1 VIGTTQK
8 AQSPAATGLSAYENT
23 SSDILGQKRET
34 TLIARFAMKGAIP
47 KTDSV
52 DFTALRSAYA
62 QQGHHLHSVTSKDGA
77 TTYWAERWGLVRYL
91 PSLHDAALFLAQIGG
106 RL

>member
-1 VIGTTQK
+1 MQ
-8 AQSPAATGLSAYENT
+8 
-23 SSDILGQKRET
+23 R
-34 TLIARFAMKGAIP
+34 RR
-47 KTDSV
+47 
-52 DFTALRSAYA
+52 LRSAYA
-62 QQGHHLHSVTSKDGA
+62 QQGHHLHSVTSKDGT

>member
-1 VIGTTQK
+1 MTPNKNAPELAG
-8 AQSPAATGLSAYENT
+8 S
-23 SSDILGQKRET
+23 
-34 TLIARFAMKGAIP
+34 KGAIQ
-47 KTDSV
+47 KLDGT
-52 DFTALRSAYA
+52 DFTALRAAFA
-62 QQGHHLHSVTSKDGA
+62 QRGHHLNHVTSPDGT

>member
-1 VIGTTQK
+1 MTPNKNAPELAG
-8 AQSPAATGLSAYENT
+8 S
-23 SSDILGQKRET
+23 
-34 TLIARFAMKGAIP
+34 KGAIP
-47 KTDSV
+47 KTDN
-52 DFTALRSAYA
+52 AE
-62 QQGHHLHSVTSKDGA
+62 QGHHLHSVTSKDGA

>member
-1 VIGTTQK
+1 MNMPQNKNAPELAG
-8 AQSPAATGLSAYENT
+8 Y
-23 SSDILGQKRET
+23 
-34 TLIARFAMKGAIP
+34 KGAIQ
-47 KTDSV
+47 KTDSA

-62 QQGHHLHSVTSKDGA
+62 RQGHRLHSVTSKDGA

-91 PSLHDAALFLAQIGG
+91 PNLHDAALFLAQIGG

>member
-1 VIGTTQK
+1 MAINTTPKEKPTGDGNPTAGGAINGLDFPTGERGDK
-8 AQSPAATGLSAYENT
+8 AFFTLRAAY
-23 SSDILGQKRET
+23 
-34 TLIARFAMKGAIP
+34 AMKGH
-47 KTDSV
+47 
-52 DFTALRSAYA
+52 ALHRSDP
-62 QQGHHLHSVTSKDGA
+62 KDGT